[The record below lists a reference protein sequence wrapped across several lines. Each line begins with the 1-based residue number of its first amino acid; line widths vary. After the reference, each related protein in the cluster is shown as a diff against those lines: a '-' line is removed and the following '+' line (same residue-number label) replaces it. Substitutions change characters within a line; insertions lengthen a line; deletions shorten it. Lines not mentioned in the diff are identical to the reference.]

1 MICSLG
7 NTWRHGREKHFPLS
21 GALPGTGPGA
31 SYTLLLCNDAMRWD
45 YSSQISKLKGP
56 CTASIYRLQATETF
70 LLMEAH
76 GGGFHGRKEKCDGSR
91 DTMKNQASEKRGRRD
106 SPLVRG
112 CKEDLTD
119 KFTSSVR
126 DGRWKSGGAVTQPNE
141 CRMGAGQVKTR
152 SGPHR
157 SPGFAEG
164 SEGQVW
170 SPLQVWEQ
178 TQTSWLRVWYERQ
191 VSSGFGIQIL
201 PLQTNPQ
208 GPTLVHVVCGGLSI
222 TVDFLNSLQI
232 PGPKK
237 HPHEGFPELF
247 HCNSDG
253 HRTSSEY

>member
-1 MICSLG
+1 ME
-7 NTWRHGREKHFPLS
+7 TWEGKTLPPEWGP
-21 GALPGTGPGA
+21 ALPGTGPGA

-56 CTASIYRLQATETF
+56 CTTSICRLQATETF

-112 CKEDLTD
+112 CEEDLTD

-157 SPGFAEG
+157 WWVQSPGFAEG

-170 SPLQVWEQ
+170 SPGNRHRPPGSGCGMNVKSHQALVSRSFLFKQ
-178 TQTSWLRVWYERQ
+178 TLKVQLLFTSYVEVLA
-191 VSSGFGIQIL
+191 
-201 PLQTNPQ
+201 
-208 GPTLVHVVCGGLSI
+208 
-222 TVDFLNSLQI
+222 SLWT
-232 PGPKK
+232 
-237 HPHEGFPELF
+237 F
-247 HCNSDG
+247 
-253 HRTSSEY
+253 